1 MPCSARLNGGTHGT
15 QCMPPSKYDEHRVK
29 RSWLGPPVS
38 VNVITSVF
46 GKIRSSQTFAPLH
59 RRTTT
64 PTATKMS
71 KPVEAVRAALEE
83 DVMQLRLHVGG
94 SFAGE
99 LPHVY
104 VSFAFGS
111 TKDCSMEPVR
121 DDGVCNSAHV
131 QALRVRADP
140 SRMWARVHQLAP
152 QRKSCLFHGQDS
164 KTSIW
169 QLRIQSTVGAAPGM
183 VCR

>member
-1 MPCSARLNGGTHGT
+1 M
-15 QCMPPSKYDEHRVK
+15 
-29 RSWLGPPVS
+29 
-38 VNVITSVF
+38 
-46 GKIRSSQTFAPLH
+46 
-59 RRTTT
+59 
-64 PTATKMS
+64 
-71 KPVEAVRAALEE
+71 RAALEE

-131 QALRVRADP
+131 QALRVRIADP
-140 SRMWARVHQLAP
+140 SRIWAAGP
-152 QRKSCLFHGQDS
+152 
-164 KTSIW
+164 SIG
-169 QLRIQSTVGAAPGM
+169 TAEEVAPGQQDIYLAVGEFNPLGFSTWM
-183 VCR
+183 VCRASFATTWPRSMVELRVVCGLVVHVLTKGVGATTSYDRSDQTTTGSCFCRDRCQVIRWGLCLHV

>member
-1 MPCSARLNGGTHGT
+1 
-15 QCMPPSKYDEHRVK
+15 
-29 RSWLGPPVS
+29 
-38 VNVITSVF
+38 
-46 GKIRSSQTFAPLH
+46 
-59 RRTTT
+59 
-64 PTATKMS
+64 MS
-71 KPVEAVRAALEE
+71 KPVEAVRAALGE

-131 QALRVRADP
+131 QALRVRIADP
-140 SRMWARVHQLAP
+140 SRMWAAGPSIGTAEEVVPVPWPGQQDIYLAVAN
-152 QRKSCLFHGQDS
+152 
-164 KTSIW
+164 SIH
-169 QLRIQSTVGAAPGM
+169 RRRSTRDGVP
-183 VCR
+183 VRLDLWLD

>member
-1 MPCSARLNGGTHGT
+1 MRRGRCIQLISCVNTLCVTPRL
-15 QCMPPSKYDEHRVK
+15 SV
-29 RSWLGPPVS
+29 SLGSGLAGDFRMAAP
-38 VNVITSVF
+38 NVITSAQF
-46 GKIRSSQTFAPLH
+46 SERSALL
-59 RRTTT
+59 RRSHLC
-64 PTATKMS
+64 TAAQLRRPHLQMS

-131 QALRVRADP
+131 QALRVRIADP
-140 SRMWARVHQLAP
+140 SRIWAAGP
-152 QRKSCLFHGQDS
+152 
-164 KTSIW
+164 SI
-169 QLRIQSTVGAAPGM
+169 GAHM
-183 VCR
+183 NSD

>member
-1 MPCSARLNGGTHGT
+1 
-15 QCMPPSKYDEHRVK
+15 
-29 RSWLGPPVS
+29 
-38 VNVITSVF
+38 
-46 GKIRSSQTFAPLH
+46 
-59 RRTTT
+59 
-64 PTATKMS
+64 MS

-121 DDGVCNSAHV
+121 DDGVCNPAHV
-131 QALRVRADP
+131 QALRVRIADP
-140 SRMWARVHQLAP
+140 SRMWAAGPSIGTAEEVVPVPWPGQQDIYLAVANSIHRRRSTRDGVPCIFRNHVATMARSMVWSCAWCAAWLFVHRV
-152 QRKSCLFHGQDS
+152 RV
-164 KTSIW
+164 
-169 QLRIQSTVGAAPGM
+169 TVKY
-183 VCR
+183 